1 MELKRQRIKYGKL
14 PLKEDLIELYKTH
27 TLQEIAEVYQT
38 TKTRVRKWFD
48 TLEIQKRPQG
58 GGNNR
63 KVIDSVTKE
72 ELINLINSKKT
83 NKQIADLLKCS
94 VSNVCRLLKYY
105 NLGRQNNTTDYKKYC
120 NKVRKLTEK
129 NYVKYR
135 NIINPNNYPRTL
147 CGVEGGY
154 QIDHK
159 LSVRFCY
166 NNKISE
172 EVCSSIDNFQM
183 LEWSKNLNKRYVNN
197 FEENYVSCK

>member
-1 MELKRQRIKYGKL
+1 MKLNRQKIKYGKL
-14 PLKEDLIELYKTH
+14 PLKEDLVELYKTH
-27 TLQEIAEVYQT
+27 TLQEIADVYQT

-48 TLEIQKRPQG
+48 VLEIQKRLQG

-63 KVIDSVTKE
+63 KVFDSVTKE
-72 ELINLINSKKT
+72 ELLNLINSKKT
-83 NKQIADLLKCS
+83 NKQIANLLKCS
-94 VSNVCRLLKYY
+94 VSNVCRLLNYY
-105 NLGRQNNTTDYKKYC
+105 NLNRQNNTTNYKKYC

-129 NYVKYR
+129 NYVKYQ

-159 LSVRFCY
+159 LSLRFCY
-166 NNKISE
+166 DNNITE
-172 EVCSSIDNFQM
+172 EVCSSVDNLQM

-197 FEENYVSCK
+197 FEESYVNCK

>member
-1 MELKRQRIKYGKL
+1 MELNRQKIKYGKL
-14 PLKEDLIELYKTH
+14 PLKEDLVELYKTH

-48 TLEIQKRPQG
+48 ALQIQKKPQG

-63 KVIDSVTKE
+63 KVIDSITKE
-72 ELINLINSKKT
+72 ELLNLINSKKT
-83 NKQIADLLKCS
+83 NKQIANSLKCS
-94 VSNVCRLLKYY
+94 VSNVCRLLNYY
-105 NLGRQNNTTDYKKYC
+105 NLGRQNNTTHYKKYC
-120 NKVRKLTEK
+120 SKVRKLTEK
-129 NYVKYR
+129 NYVKYQ

-166 NNKISE
+166 NNNISE
-172 EVCSSIDNFQM
+172 EVCSSVDNLQM
-183 LEWSKNLNKRYVNN
+183 LEWTKNLNKRYVNN